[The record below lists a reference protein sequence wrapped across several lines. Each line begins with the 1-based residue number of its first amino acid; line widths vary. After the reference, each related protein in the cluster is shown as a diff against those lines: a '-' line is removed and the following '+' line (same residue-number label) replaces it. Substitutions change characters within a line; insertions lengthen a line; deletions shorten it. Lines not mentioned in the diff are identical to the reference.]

1 MVRTM
6 PTSRRARAVAKGAL
20 ACLVTLGLAFP
31 AAFADPDR
39 SAWADE
45 APAAEAGEVEA
56 AQQAADEAQEALD
69 EAQSAVDDAQSTLD
83 DAEGRAA
90 SIASDYEALEQEV
103 AELQARID
111 ETAAQAM
118 EAQTAVVE
126 GRNALAKSAAYEYV
140 NGGAAESV
148 LSLLFESSDFGELL
162 RNLAYLD
169 SIMRYQADEVA
180 AQKERSARFDALV
193 AELNSQK
200 DAQDAKLAE
209 LEQKRAEAEQAAA
222 EASTQ
227 LQSAQSERSDQA
239 SRLEELKRKA
249 EEAAA
254 AGELSEPV
262 AVEEAN
268 TNTMRPGDQ
277 QQEVQPDPAPQP
289 DADEEGDAG
298 TGGSSS
304 GNNTGP
310 SAGAGWST
318 GIASAYGGSTDPY
331 TPNPGVTAT
340 GDVCDD
346 WSMGVAVPMAWDRYW
361 QYYGRTVEISYNGIT
376 VFAIVNDCGYMG
388 GGSRSLDL
396 QPGVWKAFGYSSCT
410 EWGLRTVQYRFL

>member
-1 MVRTM
+1 M
-6 PTSRRARAVAKGAL
+6 
-20 ACLVTLGLAFP
+20 
-31 AAFADPDR
+31 
-39 SAWADE
+39 
-45 APAAEAGEVEA
+45 
-56 AQQAADEAQEALD
+56 
-69 EAQSAVDDAQSTLD
+69 DDAQSTLD

-90 SIASDYEALEQEV
+90 SIASDYEALEQEI

-118 EAQTAVVE
+118 EAQAAVVE
-126 GRNALAKSAAYEYV
+126 GRNALAKSAAYEYA

-277 QQEVQPDPAPQP
+277 QQEVKPDPAPQP
-289 DADEEGDAG
+289 DAGEGDDAG

>member
-6 PTSRRARAVAKGAL
+6 PTSRRARAVARGAL
-20 ACLVTLGLAFP
+20 ACLVALGLALP
-31 AAFADPDR
+31 AAFAASGR

-45 APAAEAGEVEA
+45 APAAEAGEAEA
-56 AQQAADEAQEALD
+56 AQRAADEAQEALD

-90 SIASDYEALEQEV
+90 SIASDYEALEQEI

-126 GRNALAKSAAYEYV
+126 GRNALAKSAAYEYA

-249 EEAAA
+249 EEP
-254 AGELSEPV
+254 LP
-262 AVEEAN
+262 
-268 TNTMRPGDQ
+268 
-277 QQEVQPDPAPQP
+277 PA
-289 DADEEGDAG
+289 
-298 TGGSSS
+298 S
-304 GNNTGP
+304 
-310 SAGAGWST
+310 
-318 GIASAYGGSTDPY
+318 
-331 TPNPGVTAT
+331 
-340 GDVCDD
+340 
-346 WSMGVAVPMAWDRYW
+346 
-361 QYYGRTVEISYNGIT
+361 
-376 VFAIVNDCGYMG
+376 
-388 GGSRSLDL
+388 
-396 QPGVWKAFGYSSCT
+396 
-410 EWGLRTVQYRFL
+410 